1 MRTLL
6 KAALACIAASV
17 TAAAWGQAYPVKPIR
32 IIAPYT
38 AGGAVDIVAR
48 AVGQEL
54 SKRLGQPVVVE
65 NRAGAGSNIGSEA
78 VAKSPPDGYTLLLAS
93 PANAINMSLYRKMPY
108 NTQKD
113 LVPVALIGGI
123 ASVVIVHPEFAAKS
137 VAELVALAKAKP
149 GSVNYASGGAG
160 STEHLGGEMFKVM
173 TGADIVHVPYKGGS
187 AALMDV
193 IGGQVPL
200 MFSNQLQAMAYIKGG
215 KVRVLGV
222 ADTRRSTS
230 LPEVPTFGE
239 LGYPDYLVGVWWG
252 IMAPAGTPKEI
263 VALLNREIGVALQA
277 PELKARLDAMDAY
290 VVGGPPERFAAFL
303 DAEIARWARVVKE
316 SKAVQD

>member
-6 KAALACIAASV
+6 KSALAGLAASI
-17 TAAAWGQAYPVKPIR
+17 ALGASAQAYPAKPIR
-32 IIAPYT
+32 LIAPYT

-54 SKRLGQPVVVE
+54 SKRLGQPVVIE
-65 NRAGAGSNIGSEA
+65 NKVGAGSNIGSDF

-93 PANAINMSLYRKMPY
+93 PANAINMSLYRTMPY
-108 NTQKD
+108 NTQRD
-113 LVPVALIGGI
+113 LAPVALIGGI
-123 ASVVIVHPEFAAKS
+123 ASVVVVHPAFPAKN
-137 VAELVALAKAKP
+137 VAELVAMAKAKP
-149 GSVNYASGGAG
+149 GSINYASGGAG
-160 STEHLGGEMFKVM
+160 TTEHLGGEMFRVM

-200 MFSNQLQAMAYIKGG
+200 MFSNQLQAMPYITGG
-215 KVRVLGV
+215 KLRVLGV
-222 ADTRRSTS
+222 ADARRSAS
-230 LPEVPTFGE
+230 LPDVPTFAE

-263 VALLNREIGVALQA
+263 VALLNREIVASLKE

-290 VVGGPPERFAAFL
+290 TVGGTPEQFRSFI
-303 DAEIARWARVVKE
+303 DREIVRWGRVVRE

>member
-1 MRTLL
+1 
-6 KAALACIAASV
+6 
-17 TAAAWGQAYPVKPIR
+17 VKPIR
-32 IIAPYT
+32 IVAPYT

-48 AVGQEL
+48 SVGQEL

-65 NRAGAGSNIGSEA
+65 DKVGAGSNIGSDA

-93 PANAINMSLYRKMPY
+93 PANAINMSLYRTMPY

-123 ASVVIVHPEFAAKS
+123 SSVLIVHPDFAAKS
-137 VAELVALAKAKP
+137 VSELVAMAKAKP
-149 GSVNYASGGAG
+149 GSIYYSSGGAG
-160 STEHLGGEMFKVM
+160 TSEHLAGEMFKVM

-193 IGGQVPL
+193 IGGQVSL
-200 MFSNQLQAMAYIKGG
+200 MFSNQLQAMPYIKSG

-222 ADTRRSTS
+222 ADKQRSPS
-230 LPEVPTFGE
+230 IPEAPTFAE
-239 LGYPDYLVGVWWG
+239 LGYPDYLVAVWWG

-263 VALLNREIGVALQA
+263 VALLNREIVASLRE
-277 PELKARLDAMDAY
+277 PELKARLDSMGAY
-290 VVGGPPERFAAFL
+290 TAGGTPEQFGTFV
-303 DAEIARWARVVKE
+303 DSEIVRWARVVKD

>member
-1 MRTLL
+1 MRTSL
-6 KAALACIAASV
+6 KAALACMVLS
-17 TAAAWGQAYPVKPIR
+17 TAGTVLGQAYPVKPIR
-32 IIAPYT
+32 IVAPYT

-48 AVGQEL
+48 SVGQEL

-65 NRAGAGSNIGSEA
+65 NKVGAGSNIGSDA

-93 PANAINMSLYRKMPY
+93 PANAINMSLYRTMPY

-123 ASVVIVHPEFAAKS
+123 SSVLIVHPDFAAKS
-137 VAELVALAKAKP
+137 VSELVAMAKAKP
-149 GSVNYASGGAG
+149 GSIYYSSGGAG
-160 STEHLGGEMFKVM
+160 TSEHLAGEMFKVM

-193 IGGQVPL
+193 IGGQVSL
-200 MFSNQLQAMAYIKGG
+200 MFSNQLQAMPYIKSG

-222 ADTRRSTS
+222 ADKQRSPS
-230 LPEVPTFGE
+230 IPEAPTFAE
-239 LGYPDYLVGVWWG
+239 LGYPDYLVAVWWG

-263 VALLNREIGVALQA
+263 VALLNREIVASLRE
-277 PELKARLDAMDAY
+277 PELKARLDSMGAY
-290 VVGGPPERFAAFL
+290 TAGGTPEQFGTFV
-303 DAEIARWARVVKE
+303 DSEIVRWARVVKD